1 MISILQRMTV
11 TVVGLGAKEARLMFH
26 NFVSTRW
33 ERWAMKVGDDPRGE
47 LCAPLGAPGMIYV
60 ALGSDSVL
68 RYDTVINNIDINR

>member
-1 MISILQRMTV
+1 
-11 TVVGLGAKEARLMFH
+11 
-26 NFVSTRW
+26 
-33 ERWAMKVGDDPRGE
+33 MKVGDDPRGE